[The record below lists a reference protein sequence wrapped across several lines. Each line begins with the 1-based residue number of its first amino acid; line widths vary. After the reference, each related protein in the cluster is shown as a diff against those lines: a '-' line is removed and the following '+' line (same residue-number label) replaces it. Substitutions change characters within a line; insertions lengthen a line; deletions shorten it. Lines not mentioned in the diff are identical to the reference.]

1 MSLHEAPQLEVKH
14 DKSRRIS
21 AVWIVPAIAA
31 ILAGLVGWQALSD
44 RGPLVEVRFQQ
55 AKGIKPGKTEIKHK
69 DVVVGVVENVVF
81 ADDLNGVIV
90 TARLAL
96 EIEPYLG
103 DKTDFWVVSA
113 NVSAGNLT
121 GLDTIL
127 SGSYIEVDWSGP
139 PNQTRRKFV
148 GLDKQPL
155 TPPSTKG
162 QHFRIKA
169 PNAGSLGVGSPVYF
183 RGIKVGKIES
193 RELSDD
199 YASVLYETFIDAP
212 YDELIGVSTVFW
224 NVSGFRLETKTDGLA
239 LNVASIEAL
248 LSGGVAFTSL
258 SSNLSNA
265 SPEETQ
271 VFSLYPNEAA
281 ALESRFIEGNETGVS
296 FRVSFQDSVGGLEPG
311 APVEWQGI
319 RIGTVLDLKLNP
331 RSQPADR
338 LVDVII
344 ELQPSRVGLDFD
356 TNEDAQNS
364 IQEWVD
370 SGMRVRLATGN
381 ILTGRKV
388 VRFEDGVDSTPFV
401 VDFENDLIPRLP
413 TAASGLDVV
422 AEDAETLMATLA
434 ELPLDDLV
442 SSAVRLLDNSN
453 AFVGSPELQ
462 RLPFEFNTT
471 LGSVGSAA
479 ARLDLASQN
488 IPQLVESLDD
498 IANAGE
504 AALIG
509 VSPDS
514 TLYVDLAGA
523 VRELRNASRSL
534 SDLARQLEQQPNSLI
549 MGRD

>member
-1 MSLHEAPQLEVKH
+1 MSPHEAPQLEIERAKT
-14 DKSRRIS
+14 RRIS
-21 AVWIVPAIAA
+21 TVWIVPVFAA

-44 RGPLVEVRFQQ
+44 RGPLVEVQFEQ

-81 ADDLNGVIV
+81 AEDLDGVIV
-90 TARLAL
+90 TARLAT

-103 DKTDFWVVSA
+103 DTTDFWVVSA
-113 NVSAGNLT
+113 NVSAGNLS

-139 PNQTRRKFV
+139 PNQTRRKFF

-155 TPPSTKG
+155 TPPSTQG

-169 PNAGSLGVGSPVYF
+169 AEAGSLDVGSPVYF

-199 YASVLYETFIDAP
+199 YTSIAYKAFINAP
-212 YDELIGVSTVFW
+212 YNELIDVSTVFW
-224 NVSGFRLETKTDGLA
+224 NVSGFRLETKSDGLA
-239 LNVASIEAL
+239 LNVASVEAL

-258 SSNLSNA
+258 SSNVSSA
-265 SPEETQ
+265 SLEESH
-271 VFSLYPNEAA
+271 VFRLYPSEVAA
-281 ALESRFIEGNETGVS
+281 RESRFVEGEENGVS

-319 RIGTVLDLKLNP
+319 RIGTVLDLKLDP
-331 RSQPADR
+331 THHPSER

-344 ELQPSRVGLDFD
+344 ELQPSRVGLDFA
-356 TNEDAQNS
+356 TTEDAQNS
-364 IQEWVD
+364 IQAWVD

-381 ILTGRKV
+381 ILTGRKII
-388 VRFEDGVDSTPFV
+388 RFEDDVDSSPFV

-413 TAASGLDVV
+413 TAPSGLDLV

-434 ELPLDDLV
+434 ELPLDELV
-442 SSAVRLLDNSN
+442 TSAVSLLDNSN
-453 AFVGSPELQ
+453 ALIGNSELQ
-462 RLPFEFNTT
+462 RLPFEFNAT
-471 LGSVGSAA
+471 LNSVGSAA
-479 ARLDLASQN
+479 SRLDLASQN
-488 IPQLVESLDD
+488 IPQLVENLNN

-504 AALIG
+504 AALVG

-514 TLYVDLAGA
+514 KLYVDLTGA

-534 SDLARQLEQQPNSLI
+534 SDLARQIEQHPNSLI
-549 MGRD
+549 MGRN